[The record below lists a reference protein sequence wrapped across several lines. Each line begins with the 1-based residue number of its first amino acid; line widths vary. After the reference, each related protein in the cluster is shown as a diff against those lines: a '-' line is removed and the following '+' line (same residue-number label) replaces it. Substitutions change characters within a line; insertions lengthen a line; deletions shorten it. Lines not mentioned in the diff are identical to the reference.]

1 MILVFLGAFTNIK
14 LYFIALVMIMVKR
27 RQEPIRSFLRETL
40 RLPATSNKK
49 AQAGRG
55 SFKKFRATAC
65 HQKPDFQYL
74 LDRSR

>member
-27 RQEPIRSFLRETL
+27 RHEPIRSFLRETL
-40 RLPATSNKK
+40 RLPATSNKN

-55 SFKKFRATAC
+55 RINLILIVRIVFARA
-65 HQKPDFQYL
+65 
-74 LDRSR
+74 S

>member
-55 SFKKFRATAC
+55 RINLILIVKIVFERAA
-65 HQKPDFQYL
+65 
-74 LDRSR
+74 